1 MNNQTNLAATVQT
14 SQAFSGIKP
23 DYIAKAETELAKPG
37 AVNEITRLV
46 PPAVCDQ
53 VLSRLAVET
62 PEIGKERA
70 PQAVALLLSG
80 YPQATLRT
88 RDDGQAFD
96 FQSYARTIGKTIA
109 KFPEYAV
116 LGMIECKPWA
126 HPHLPSEPEIKTA
139 LTDEVTRR
147 AVIISNAKAHKRES
161 IRRDNEAA
169 EAERIANG
177 RGATEA
183 ERKLQIS
190 NILARFN
197 RMDGEAA

>member
-1 MNNQTNLAATVQT
+1 MAANLQLEISPQSLAPRQ
-14 SQAFSGIKP
+14 SKP
-23 DYIAKAETELAKPG
+23 EYIAKAETELAKPG

-46 PPAVCDQ
+46 PSAVCDQ
-53 VLSRLAVET
+53 VIARLAVET
-62 PEIGKERA
+62 PEIGKDRA

-116 LGMIECKPWA
+116 LGMIERKPWA
-126 HPHLPSEPEIKTA
+126 HPHLPSEPEIKTS
-139 LTDEVTRR
+139 LMDEVTRR
-147 AVIISNAKAHKRES
+147 AVIISNAKAHKREA

-197 RMDGEAA
+197 RMDGEVA